1 MTDDKR
7 MHIAAYELKEMPRA
21 DRVKTA
27 LYPDDLREV
36 MKIAETVSAVKG
48 IDGEFTVYRD
58 DGEELAVIWWDS
70 ETEEW
75 LINMLRGSGA

>member
-7 MHIAAYELKEMPRA
+7 MYLRAYDLKQMPRA

-36 MKIAETVSAVKG
+36 MKIAEAVSAIKG
-48 IDGEFTVYRD
+48 VDGEFTVYRD

-70 ETEEW
+70 ETEDW